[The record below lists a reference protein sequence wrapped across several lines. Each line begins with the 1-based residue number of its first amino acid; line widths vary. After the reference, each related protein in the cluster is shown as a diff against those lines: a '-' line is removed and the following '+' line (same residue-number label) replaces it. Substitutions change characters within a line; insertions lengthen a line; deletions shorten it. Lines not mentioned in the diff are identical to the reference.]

1 MASVDRNKWLLLG
14 SSLGVLAL
22 LVVAALREGFWLE
35 WRQAQAAVLIDGAP
49 APVMLRQIVN
59 PALGVADRCVSCH
72 VSMAPGEQNASGPG
86 MKPHPPVVH
95 DPAEFGCT
103 VCHGGQG
110 RATSKDDAHGSVPF
124 WPEPMLPMRSTQ
136 AGCGT
141 CHAVSG
147 VPARAELAR
156 WTATFERL
164 DCRTCHRVDG
174 RGGTIRPDGGGMEG
188 PDLSRVG
195 LAGYDA
201 GWYQAHEATSAA
213 SAEGPWRVSWSSL
226 TLADRADIERYL
238 QTRVAAPDV
247 VRAKSTFLSSG
258 CLGCHMVSGVGGDD
272 GPDLTRAGE
281 KDPGRADFAAVPG
294 ERTLT
299 NWFDQH
305 VRTPSSVV
313 VGSQM
318 PSMRLIGSDI
328 DDLTLFTLSLRRRDV
343 PGSHLPRDRM
353 RVARFGE
360 REFASDGA
368 TIFGAFCAGCHGKD
382 GLGLRAVGVATFP
395 SVANPD
401 FLAVAPDALVA
412 ETIRRG
418 RPGRRMRA
426 WGDGSAGL
434 RETDVP
440 VLVAHLR
447 DLAKTPAPVDPRP
460 ARWVAGNADEGRQLF
475 ERVCSGC
482 HGPKG
487 EGLDAPA
494 LNNAVL
500 LAAATDTYFVETI
513 ARGRRG
519 TGMVA
524 FAEPAPTHP
533 TLTRAEIESIVTFI
547 RSWGGQP

>member
-1 MASVDRNKWLLLG
+1 MASLDRNKWLLLG

-22 LVVAALREGFWLE
+22 LLVAAVQEQVLLE
-35 WRQAQAAVLIDGAP
+35 WRRVQASVHVDGAP

-59 PALGVADRCVSCH
+59 PTLGVADRCVSCH
-72 VSMAPGEQNASGPG
+72 VSMAPGEGSAAGPDQRA
-86 MKPHPPVVH
+86 HPPVVH
-95 DPAEFGCT
+95 DPGEFGCT
-103 VCHGGQG
+103 VCHAGQG
-110 RATSKDDAHGSVPF
+110 RATTKADAHGTVAF
-124 WPEPMLPMRSTQ
+124 WPEPMLPVRASE

-141 CHAVSG
+141 CHAAST
-147 VPARAELAR
+147 VPARQTLDR
-156 WTATFERL
+156 WAATFERL
-164 DCRTCHRVDG
+164 DCRACHRVDG
-174 RGGTIRPDGGGMEG
+174 RGGTIRPDGGGLEG

-195 LAGYDA
+195 LAGFKRDWHA
-201 GWYQAHEATSAA
+201 VHVERAAAATS
-213 SAEGPWRVSWSSL
+213 GPWRTSWGPVSE
-226 TLADRADIERYL
+226 AERVEVEQYL
-238 QTRVAAPDV
+238 HTRVAAPRV
-247 VRAKSTFLSSG
+247 VSAKSTFFASG
-258 CLGCHMVSGVGGDD
+258 CLGCHRVSGVGGDD

-294 ERTLT
+294 ARTLD
-299 NWFDQH
+299 NWFAQH

-318 PSMRLIGSDI
+318 PAMRLTEDDV

-343 PGSHLPRDRM
+343 AGSYLPRDRM
-353 RVARFGE
+353 RVARLGE

-368 TIFGAFCAGCHGKD
+368 TLFGAFCAGCHGKD

-412 ETIRRG
+412 DTIRRG

-426 WGDGSAGL
+426 WGDGTAGL
-434 RETDVP
+434 GEADVP

-447 DLAKTPAPVDPRP
+447 ELAATPPPVDSRP
-460 ARWVAGNADEGRQLF
+460 ARWVTGNAADGAAIY
-475 ERVCSGC
+475 ERTCSGC
-482 HGPKG
+482 HGAKG
-487 EGLDAPA
+487 EGGDAPA
-494 LNNAVL
+494 LNNPVL
-500 LAAATDTYFVETI
+500 LGAATDTYFVETV

-524 FAEPAPTHP
+524 FAEPSPTHP
-533 TLTRAEIESIVTFI
+533 TLSRADIESIVSFI